1 MDPEGRRAFGTRVAN
16 LRIQRGLTQK
26 ELAGS
31 VGRTTSW
38 LSQVERGVQPV
49 NRLDVLRLLADALG
63 VPVDALRP
71 DAPRPTESVEPA
83 PEPNDLD
90 QARLL
95 ISGHAALGAL
105 LAAEEPE
112 ERTSLADLLVRVDRV
127 WSLAHDGRLSQLS
140 AEMNTL
146 VPQLERATRT
156 VAECERPQAFSLLAR
171 AYQALSAAFTRQNEA
186 DAAWVAADR
195 SIAAAERSGRT
206 LDVFAGAFRLAHAF
220 VRLRRYDQA
229 DHTAR
234 TAVSALARHLSR
246 TGETPESLSVLGS
259 LHLVLALV
267 HARCG
272 SRTDA
277 RQEITTARQIAARLG
292 GDRND
297 LHLEFG
303 PTNVEIHAV
312 AIAVDLGDAGEALDA
327 GECLDAS
334 GLSTE
339 RQARL
344 ALDLGRAHAQLRH
357 SGEALSYFLKA
368 EHLAPEMMRSHT
380 AARSAIR
387 DLVLVAGRSAPRRA
401 QGTGAAS
408 RCNALSSPDHGSAQ
422 TATVPQARL
431 ETPALQRFSAIFPVL
446 ESPPP

>member
-1 MDPEGRRAFGTRVAN
+1 MDPEGRRAFGARVAN

-26 ELAGS
+26 ALASS

-63 VPVDALRP
+63 VPVNELRP
-71 DAPRPTESVEPA
+71 DAPQPESAEPA

-112 ERTSLADLLVRVDRV
+112 ERPSLADLLVRVDLA

-156 VAECERPQAFSLLAR
+156 VAERERAQAFSLLAR

-195 SIAAAERSGRT
+195 SIAAAERSGRP
-206 LDVFAGAFRLAHAF
+206 LEVFAGTFRLAHAF

-234 TAVSALARHLSR
+234 TAASALARHLSR

-259 LHLVLALV
+259 LHLALAVV

-272 SRTDA
+272 SRTEA
-277 RQEITTARQIAARLG
+277 RQEIATARRLAARLG

-303 PTNVEIHAV
+303 PTNVEVQAV
-312 AIAVDLGDAGEALDA
+312 AIAVDLGDAGEALEA
-327 GECLDAS
+327 GESLNAS

-357 SGEALSYFLKA
+357 SGEALSYFLRA

-380 AARSAIR
+380 SARSAIR
-387 DLVLVAGRSAPRRA
+387 DLVLVAGRSASAELKELARRA
-401 QGTGAAS
+401 DAM
-408 RCNALSSPDHGSAQ
+408 P
-422 TATVPQARL
+422 
-431 ETPALQRFSAIFPVL
+431 
-446 ESPPP
+446 